1 MQKLNNG
8 SDVLLF
14 GCSGLLGQYIIYEF
28 NKEKI
33 NYFSFSRKKPNY
45 VKHNKWDKFY
55 LEEKINK
62 KNLNKIKLAKFII
75 LNAALK
81 PKLNRNFKNSDFV
94 KCNINFVNQILKLQ
108 KRYRYKVIY
117 ISSTLTNKFLFDRN
131 KLSMQNI
138 LYLKSKI
145 KAENLIK
152 QKSIKKKYLII
163 KTTSIY
169 GYGLGKDKFLNKLC
183 KAKDLKS
190 KNDNNQIFNF
200 IHAYDI
206 ARFIVSSIKKKNN
219 GIRYLIGDYIS
230 FEQICDLINNKKYRY
245 ANNNEKKNSFFYTK
259 KKSKFKRKID
269 LKKGI
274 NLLKNNKFI

>member
-14 GCSGLLGQYIIYEF
+14 GCSGLLGQYIIYEL

-33 NYFSFSRKKPNY
+33 NYFSFSRKKPSH
-45 VKHNKWDKFY
+45 VKHNKWNKFY
-55 LEEKINK
+55 LEKKINK

-81 PKLNRNFKNSDFV
+81 PRLNKNFKNSDFV

-108 KRYRYKVIY
+108 KKYRYKLIY
-117 ISSTLTNKFLFDRN
+117 ISGTLTNKFFFKKN
-131 KLSMQNI
+131 KLSKQNM
-138 LYLKSKI
+138 LYLKSKV

-152 QKSIKKKYLII
+152 QKSVKKKYLII

-169 GYGLGKDKFLNKLC
+169 GYGLGKDKFLKKIL
-183 KAKDLKS
+183 KIKDLKS

-200 IHAYDI
+200 IVL
-206 ARFIVSSIKKKNN
+206 FP
-219 GIRYLIGDYIS
+219 
-230 FEQICDLINNKKYRY
+230 ICVI
-245 ANNNEKKNSFFYTK
+245 T
-259 KKSKFKRKID
+259 
-269 LKKGI
+269 
-274 NLLKNNKFI
+274 

>member
-1 MQKLNNG
+1 MQKLDNG

-14 GCSGLLGQYIIYEF
+14 GCSGLLGQYIIYEL

-45 VKHNKWDKFY
+45 VKHDKWNKFH

-81 PKLNRNFKNSDFV
+81 PKFNINFKNSDFI
-94 KCNINFVNQILKLQ
+94 KCNVNFVNQILKLQ
-108 KRYRYKVIY
+108 KKYRFKIIY
-117 ISSTLTNKFLFDRN
+117 ISSILTKKLFYKKN
-131 KLSMQNI
+131 KLSIQNK
-138 LYLKSKI
+138 LYLNSKI
-145 KAENLIK
+145 RAESLIK
-152 QKSIKKKYLII
+152 QKSVKKKCLII

-169 GYGLGKDKFLNKLC
+169 GYGLGKDKFLK
-183 KAKDLKS
+183 KILKS
-190 KNDNNQIFNF
+190 KNLKSKKDNNQIFNF

-206 ARFIVSSIKKKNN
+206 ARFAITSIKKKVD

-230 FEQICDLINNKKYRY
+230 FEQICDLINNKKCHY
-245 ANNNEKKNSFFYTK
+245 ANNNEKKNSFFYSK
-259 KKSKFKRKID
+259 INSKFKRKIN